1 MSLQIQIPSRT
12 ATFRIYSSD
21 GTLFYISSNFDYR
34 ILPNNTVQMKLNGN
48 TKFQEKGSYYV
59 ILGPG
64 FTKSST
70 KCGVESQAVMNSDQ
84 WKFTISKSRYF
95 SIPMFKKCWYKISLR
110 MLFGRGG
117 RTGLPYYGNYHFVWA
132 RFRDFDQKAGG
143 HSHG

>member
-1 MSLQIQIPSRT
+1 MFQEAIIPFIYQSNSPKFLVLSGKNQSNSTIVAIDVMSLQIQIPSRT

-95 SIPMFKKCWYKISLR
+95 SIPMFKKC
-110 MLFGRGG
+110 
-117 RTGLPYYGNYHFVWA
+117 
-132 RFRDFDQKAGG
+132 
-143 HSHG
+143 